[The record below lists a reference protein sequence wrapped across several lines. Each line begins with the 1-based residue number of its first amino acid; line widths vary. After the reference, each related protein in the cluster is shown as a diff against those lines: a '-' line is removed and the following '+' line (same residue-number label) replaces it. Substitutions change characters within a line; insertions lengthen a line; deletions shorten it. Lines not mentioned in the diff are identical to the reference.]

1 MFDMP
6 RQAHSVP
13 QDSHV
18 EPLVNRLL
26 KDQPTSLIP
35 LDTPIKTQIKRTLPS
50 HLDEFAAISWVR
62 DCTSRGEW
70 IDPKPKQLLL
80 VADGPSPAGAPPRIK
95 RATSALKARK
105 YMRWLQEE
113 LVNPANGNQY
123 DGDLEAV

>member
-1 MFDMP
+1 MP

-18 EPLVNRLL
+18 EPLVHRLL

-70 IDPKPKQLLL
+70 IDPKPKSPLL
-80 VADGPSPAGAPPRIK
+80 VADRPFPAGAPSRNT
-95 RATSALKARK
+95 RANLAFKSRRYL
-105 YMRWLQEE
+105 RWLQEE
-113 LVNPANGNQY
+113 LVNPVNGNQY

>member
-18 EPLVNRLL
+18 EPLVHRLL